1 MTMTDQPEADAQDP
15 LEDPSSTDDPSPE
28 AAAPNAAEPPTADTT
43 AAPRR
48 SSAWIAWTVA
58 VALAVVAGVAVMQWR
73 AVAGPAETVDA
84 ARDAAVAYVRTL
96 STWDASEGLEPTYAD
111 LVAGATD
118 EFVPEIDEVF
128 GPEQRQALVASD
140 AVSTGTVED
149 VLTGDAG
156 DSVAVVV
163 VVEQFVVT
171 GPQADPLAR
180 TERVV
185 LVRMVDQSGAWLV
198 DDLEMLSELQVT
210 EEGQ

>member
-1 MTMTDQPEADAQDP
+1 MTMTDQPAADEQHPVEEPASPD
-15 LEDPSSTDDPSPE
+15 ETSTE
-28 AAAPNAAEPPTADTT
+28 AAAPASGDSAPTT
-43 AAPRR
+43 PR
-48 SSAWIAWTVA
+48 STAWIAWTIA
-58 VALAVVAGVAVMQWR
+58 LALAVIAGVAVMQWR

-96 STWDASEGLEPTYAD
+96 STWDASEGLEPTYAN

-149 VLTGDAG
+149 VLTGDAEADG
-156 DSVAVVV
+156 VAVVV

-185 LVRMVDQSGAWLV
+185 LVRMVDRSGAWLV
-198 DDLEMLSELQVT
+198 DELEMLSELQVA